1 MSLLIL
7 VTWNLSCTG
16 PVSLTLASGAADQ
29 QLLLTILS
37 EHAISVNFELVADR
51 LGCTPRAVQERLKKL
66 KKMAS
71 EHTGGVHGVPAPSP
85 ITPTKAPT
93 KKNAGKDESPSSAKK
108 RKVATPRSLKAAKS
122 VKTGKTATGIAA
134 DTSGESTDTISMA
147 QGVKLEDDGDNQGY
161 MDALEVG
168 VLFQQCT

>member
-1 MSLLIL
+1 M
-7 VTWNLSCTG
+7 
-16 PVSLTLASGAADQ
+16 SLTLASGAADQ

-71 EHTGGVHGVPAPSP
+71 EPTGSIHGGPAPSP

-93 KKNAGKDESPSSAKK
+93 KNNAGKDDSPSSAKK

-122 VKTGKTATGIAA
+122 VKTRKTKTGITA
-134 DTSGESTDTISMA
+134 DTSGENTDTASMA
-147 QGVKLEDDGDNQGY
+147 QGVKLEHDSDNQEY
-161 MDALEVG
+161 TDALEVG
-168 VLFQQCT
+168 VLAQQHT